1 MSDDDQS
8 TEEGLSRLKA
18 IRENK
23 KLEEFLAS
31 VNKDFKPVV
40 DTQKS
45 RSVSDES
52 IIHMTAIQH
61 VERLSG
67 KNAFVAAV
75 DAPHV

>member
-45 RSVSDES
+45 RSVSDEG
-52 IIHMTAIQH
+52 IIHMTATQH

-67 KNAFVAAV
+67 KNAFVGAV

>member
-45 RSVSDES
+45 RSVSDEG

-67 KNAFVAAV
+67 KNAFVGAV
-75 DAPHV
+75 DVPHV

>member
-8 TEEGLSRLKA
+8 TAEGLSRLKA

-45 RSVSDES
+45 RSVSDDG

-67 KNAFVAAV
+67 KNAFVSV
-75 DAPHV
+75 RGVPHV

>member
-23 KLEEFLAS
+23 KLEEFLA
-31 VNKDFKPVV
+31 VV

-45 RSVSDES
+45 RSVSDEG

-67 KNAFVAAV
+67 KNAFVGAV

>member
-40 DTQKS
+40 DTQ
-45 RSVSDES
+45 DEG

-67 KNAFVAAV
+67 KNAFVGAV